1 MLGTDVGTQR
11 NEEDGGEDASD
22 IEEVDEVDP
31 YQKWFGRRV
40 VSSSDKNAFNKIL
53 YSLVLCVR
61 CRNDFQLRTLE
72 LDEKMQTKVS
82 TNGLDDATDY
92 STSLSLTRLK
102 VVPRFR
108 CSVGTNPSS
117 VRSLD
122 RQAEEGSSTVHH
134 LPARDT
140 LPRCPVHV
148 RRGAGRLLR
157 AQRSAHLGSEHP
169 HAESHHEGVS
179 ARSLSP

>member
-11 NEEDGGEDASD
+11 NEEEDGEEVSD

-53 YSLVLCVR
+53 FSFVLWIR

-82 TNGLDDATDY
+82 TNGLDDTTDY
-92 STSLSLTRLK
+92 STSLSLTHLK
-102 VVPRFR
+102 VLPRFS
-108 CSVGTNPSS
+108 CSIGTNSSS
-117 VRSLD
+117 V
-122 RQAEEGSSTVHH
+122 
-134 LPARDT
+134 
-140 LPRCPVHV
+140 
-148 RRGAGRLLR
+148 
-157 AQRSAHLGSEHP
+157 
-169 HAESHHEGVS
+169 
-179 ARSLSP
+179 